1 MRAWT
6 FGAFG
11 LASGQQA
18 GTQKSNYHMP
28 MPLSEC
34 TSSGCT
40 SETKSLTV
48 DANWRWT
55 HSAGGSNN
63 CYTGNQ
69 WDASLC
75 PDGAACAAN
84 CALGA
89 IPEDEWSG
97 TLGIHEES
105 EGVSLGFVTV
115 GPYSKNV
122 GSRLYVLENESE
134 YKLFKML
141 NKEMSFDVD
150 VSSMPCGLNSA
161 VYFVEMDSTGDS
173 GGSNK
178 AGAAYGTGYCDGQCA
193 RDVKF
198 MKGEANIKDW
208 KVNTGDPYH
217 NSGTGSLGAC
227 CAEMDLWEANSM
239 STAFTAHP
247 STKEGQYICNG
258 DSECGAQDGDR
269 YIAPTDRDGCDINS
283 YRLGNENFYGPG
295 SSYAVDTTKK
305 FTVVT
310 QFHAP
315 TGALENIVQFYIQDG
330 KRIDHQSFSGL
341 PGTSETSE
349 FCSAQKTLFGDR
361 DDFAKKGGLK
371 QMGEALD
378 RGMVLVVSLWDDIS
392 VYMNWLDSYD
402 GCDPTEPGCKR
413 GPCDPTVGKPAT
425 LRSEHPGSSYSFLN
439 LKVGD
444 IDTTNPSVPPTPP
457 PSPPAPSPPAPSPPA
472 PPSPPS
478 PPSPSPSGD
487 CPGGSLSACEAACA
501 VVTGAAYDA
510 CVSVCKQDCP
520 STATTTTAAPAPAP
534 SPSPSPV
541 PSGCPGGT
549 LSACIGDCP
558 TNPTIF
564 ASCVARCEELC
575 VTTTTPAPAGMCC
588 WQDCDTTDTCLP
600 SDACSSDED
609 SCLSCSGIW
618 CPASTSFLV

>member
-1 MRAWT
+1 
-6 FGAFG
+6 
-11 LASGQQA
+11 
-18 GTQKSNYHMP
+18 
-28 MPLSEC
+28 
-34 TSSGCT
+34 
-40 SETKSLTV
+40 
-48 DANWRWT
+48 
-55 HSAGGSNN
+55 
-63 CYTGNQ
+63 
-69 WDASLC
+69 
-75 PDGAACAAN
+75 
-84 CALGA
+84 
-89 IPEDEWSG
+89 
-97 TLGIHEES
+97 
-105 EGVSLGFVTV
+105 
-115 GPYSKNV
+115 
-122 GSRLYVLENESE
+122 
-134 YKLFKML
+134 ML

-150 VSSMPCGLNSA
+150 MSDMPCGLNSA

-208 KVNTGDPYH
+208 KVNTGDPYS

-269 YIAPTDRDGCDINS
+269 YI
-283 YRLGNENFYGPG
+283 
-295 SSYAVDTTKK
+295 
-305 FTVVT
+305 
-310 QFHAP
+310 
-315 TGALENIVQFYIQDG
+315 
-330 KRIDHQSFSGL
+330 
-341 PGTSETSE
+341 
-349 FCSAQKTLFGDR
+349 
-361 DDFAKKGGLK
+361 
-371 QMGEALD
+371 
-378 RGMVLVVSLWDDIS
+378 
-392 VYMNWLDSYD
+392 
-402 GCDPTEPGCKR
+402 
-413 GPCDPTVGKPAT
+413 
-425 LRSEHPGSSYSFLN
+425 
-439 LKVGD
+439 
-444 IDTTNPSVPPTPP
+444 
-457 PSPPAPSPPAPSPPA
+457 APSPPA

-564 ASCVARCEELC
+564 SSCVARCEELC